1 MAEQQNTPPRPMKNF
16 RRLQLEVSI
25 GDKEDKPTLADVVF
39 CESSASLQ
47 FNNMTVHIPWSEL
60 AQWQAWLANRVEEE
74 A

>member
-1 MAEQQNTPPRPMKNF
+1 MDSSTRKIVLAVSKGDADGKPVVAEVT
-16 RRLQLEVSI
+16 
-25 GDKEDKPTLADVVF
+25 F

-47 FNNMTVHIPWSEL
+47 IGDMTAHIPWSEM